1 MPKGA
6 KAARSSAGNTIP
18 MVFVTTADG
27 ETSIAGISYD
37 TLKADIR
44 DANRDLKKTLNTVD
58 VLGSGSELEKTTTDS
73 EASTEKPGFLAEI
86 QAWKNS
92 DGKEITAAIKSFD
105 GTNVVFVMGGR
116 EVSYPI
122 SKLSEESR
130 KKIEELSKL

>member
-6 KAARSSAGNTIP
+6 KAARSSAGNMIP
-18 MVFVTTADG
+18 MVLVTTADG

-37 TLKADIR
+37 AMKADIR
-44 DANRDLKKTLNTVD
+44 DARRGLEKKLETVD
-58 VLGSGSELEKTTTDS
+58 VLGSGSETEEPDTDTEES
-73 EASTEKPGFLAEI
+73 AEKPGLLAET

-92 DGKEITAAIKSFD
+92 DGKEITAAVKSFD
-105 GTNVVFVMGGR
+105 GTNVVFVMNGR

-130 KKIEELSKL
+130 KKIEALSKS